1 MITTAILC
9 SGGLLWGQR
18 VGDRSAR
25 HAAEV
30 SLARVWQ
37 STKVNG
43 LKRDAA
49 QLLIETAVSIASPTT
64 ESPFKPARFWEQDL
78 NEAMYRPAHVPA
90 EIKDIEEHLAWAEGI
105 IHPEES
111 AFSLSQLEPSL
122 LAACKQ
128 LKEWGANAESKRQA
142 RTRRLEA

>member
-1 MITTAILC
+1 MAAMITTAILC

-49 QLLIETAVSIASPTT
+49 QQLLFETAVGVASSTI
-64 ESPFKPARFWEQDL
+64 ESPFKPVRFWEQDL
-78 NEAMYRPAHVPA
+78 NEAM
-90 EIKDIEEHLAWAEGI
+90 
-105 IHPEES
+105 
-111 AFSLSQLEPSL
+111 
-122 LAACKQ
+122 
-128 LKEWGANAESKRQA
+128 LKK
-142 RTRRLEA
+142 